1 MRLEKPPIKLR
12 GHHLICLH
20 FFTGEGYNPE
30 FIENLQ
36 KILIKAQSGEEVEVC
51 SGVDDVCTMCPFVKE
66 RRCNYDKHAENEIQK
81 MDRSAMK
88 LLRIEPGM
96 KVLWFDMRERLKGM
110 LRTWM
115 TDYCR
120 NCNWRKVCEKTA
132 LYQEIHEKI

>member
-1 MRLEKPPIKLR
+1 VRLEKSPIKLR

-30 FIENLQ
+30 FIGNLRE
-36 KILIKAQSGEEVEVC
+36 ILIRAQSGEEVEVC
-51 SGVDDVCTMCPFVKE
+51 SGVDDVCMMCPFLKE
-66 RRCNYDKHAENEIQK
+66 RRCHYDKHAENEIQK
-81 MDRSAMK
+81 MDRNATR

-96 KVLWFDMRERLKGM
+96 KVIWFDMQERLKGI
-110 LRTWM
+110 LRIWM
-115 TDYCR
+115 ADYCR